1 MERPSDTPRPE
12 PVVRRRRVFFLPGFD
27 PRGPV
32 HYHRTYREE
41 AERQSQTDRAAGG
54 TSYTVSDSQPEGE
67 DCVGWTVH
75 CTAAG
80 VDVHTRYS
88 YLGWDSMSRAL
99 VPRGMRAWL
108 GALLQFWSR
117 HLALGGHAASWRL
130 ARRWAWTLMSLPIY
144 LAGVLLV
151 MLLAA
156 GVTGW
161 LAAAGGLVQPWPAAL
176 AVLAALATGWL
187 GWRLALRWNLVWL
200 THALNGS
207 YAWATGGLPA
217 LDERLR
223 AYARHIANALR
234 TPGEPPDDEVLVV
247 GHCMGA
253 MLGAVVIPQVAQHCA
268 DQPGSLARL
277 KFLTL
282 ASPMA
287 NYALLRDDVQ
297 VAPALRQLAGL
308 DIAWLDYTAPQDP
321 LCYFLVDAMAA
332 VGAAPGGRRVR
343 FLMRS
348 ARFDKTVDPATLQRI
363 RRDPLKLHFLYL
375 LATRQPVENDFFAL
389 TAGPR
394 ALDARVADGP
404 PTPPPVPT

>member
-1 MERPSDTPRPE
+1 MSDA
-12 PVVRRRRVFFLPGFD
+12 L
-27 PRGPV
+27 
-32 HYHRTYREE
+32 
-41 AERQSQTDRAAGG
+41 
-54 TSYTVSDSQPEGE
+54 PEGA
-67 DCVGWTVH
+67 DCVGWTVEATVGDVH
-75 CTAAG
+75 
-80 VDVHTRYS
+80 VHTRYS
-88 YLGWDSMSRAL
+88 YLGWDSMARPL
-99 VPRGMRAWL
+99 VPRGARAWL
-108 GALLQFWSR
+108 SGLGQFWHR
-117 HLALGGHAASWRL
+117 HLVQGGHAASWRL

-151 MLLAA
+151 MVLMA
-156 GVTGW
+156 GGVGW
-161 LAAAGGLVQPWPAAL
+161 LAAAAGLVQPWPPAL
-176 AVLAALATGWL
+176 ALVSAWGTGWL

-207 YAWATGGLPA
+207 YTWATGGLPA

-223 AYARHIANALR
+223 AYARQIAEALR

-253 MLGAVVIPQVAQHCA
+253 MLGAVVIPQVAQLCA

-287 NYALLRDDVQ
+287 NYALLRDDVH

-321 LCYFLVDAMAA
+321 LCYFLVDAMAV

-343 FLMRS
+343 FRMRS

-404 PTPPPVPT
+404 PPTPSAPT